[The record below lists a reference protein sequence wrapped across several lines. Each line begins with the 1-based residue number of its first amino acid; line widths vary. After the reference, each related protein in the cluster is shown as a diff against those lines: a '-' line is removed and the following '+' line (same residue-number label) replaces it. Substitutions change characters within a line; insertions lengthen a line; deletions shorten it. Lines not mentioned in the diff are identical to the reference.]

1 MVKMYRFQRLMVAA
15 AVIIWAVFAGRLVY
29 KGIKGETMDVVDT
42 FCENVYY
49 DISAD
54 ISAAGKLDNG
64 MSDTVKKLMMTQM
77 AKTIGLNRYNITE
90 DENGIYLT
98 QNSVNGNVDISIK
111 KADAG
116 EYFRTSVQL
125 YKGFDSVT
133 DYEKLIKDVF
143 DEYGINTHVT
153 VSMKGSVAGDMSQY
167 DKSEV
172 SGNMLKMLGAKTVT
186 TGQIQ
191 DSYVVYAYAKS
202 VKDSVSIGKNRIN
215 VNITMN
221 YDETRGVTDI
231 QLSTP
236 IYNEDF

>member
-1 MVKMYRFQRLMVAA
+1 MVKIYRFQRLMIAA

-54 ISAAGKLDNG
+54 ISATGKLDNG
-64 MSDTVKKLMMTQM
+64 MSDTAKKLMMTQM
-77 AKTIGLNRYNITE
+77 AKTLGLNRYNITE
-90 DENGIYLT
+90 DETGIYLT
-98 QNSVNGNVDISIK
+98 QQSVNGSADISIK
-111 KADAG
+111 KSSTG
-116 EYFRTSVQL
+116 EFFITDIEL
-125 YKGFDSVT
+125 YKGFEST
-133 DYEKLIKDVF
+133 SDYEKLMKQVLE
-143 DEYGINTHVT
+143 EYGIDTHVT
-153 VSMKGSVAGDMSQY
+153 VSMKGSIAGDMSQY

-172 SGNMLKMLGAKTVT
+172 SGRMLKMLGAKTVT

-202 VKDSVSIGKNRIN
+202 VKDSVSIGKNKIN

-236 IYNEDF
+236 I

>member
-1 MVKMYRFQRLMVAA
+1 MVRIYRFQRLLIAA

-29 KGIKGETMDVVDT
+29 KGIKGEAMDVVDT

-54 ISAAGKLDNG
+54 ISATGKLDNG
-64 MSDTVKKLMMTQM
+64 MSDTAKKLMMTQM
-77 AKTIGLNRYNITE
+77 AKTLGLNRYNITE
-90 DENGIYLT
+90 DDT
-98 QNSVNGNVDISIK
+98 QQSVNGSADISIK
-111 KADAG
+111 NSSTG
-116 EYFRTSVQL
+116 EFFITDIEL
-125 YKGFDSVT
+125 YKGFEST
-133 DYEKLIKDVF
+133 SDYEKLMKQVLE
-143 DEYGINTHVT
+143 EYGIDTHVT
-153 VSMKGSVAGDMSQY
+153 VSMKGSIAGDMSQY

-172 SGNMLKMLGAKTVT
+172 SGRMLKMLGAKTVT

-202 VKDSVSIGKNRIN
+202 VKDSVSIGKNKIN